1 MFKFIFFIKN
11 HVLGH
16 ALGMSNESVVEKL
29 KKNHAPLWMGIS
41 AKLMWIILKCFVQI
55 NMKLMV
61 NYVLWWNKWLG
72 EWSFKSKGDEL
83 QVTQWVSK
91 IK

>member
-29 KKNHAPLWMGIS
+29 KKNHAPL
-41 AKLMWIILKCFVQI
+41 
-55 NMKLMV
+55 
-61 NYVLWWNKWLG
+61 
-72 EWSFKSKGDEL
+72 
-83 QVTQWVSK
+83 
-91 IK
+91 